1 MKVILDNLGK
11 KYEGRD
17 KFTIRNINLEID
29 DNDFCVILGPSGC
42 GKSTLLRMIAGL
54 NSITEGTLRFND
66 KIMNTVEPK
75 DRDIA
80 MVFQS
85 YALYPH
91 MTVYDNMAFSLNM
104 KKERKEVIDQR
115 IQDVA
120 KILQLEDYLYSRPS
134 DISGGQR
141 QRVALGRAIARNPE
155 VFLMDEPLSNL
166 DAKLREHM
174 RVEIVRIHNQLD
186 TTSIY
191 VTHDQTEAMTMA
203 TKIVLLDK
211 GIIQQVGAPNEFY
224 QKPNNLFVAGF
235 IGSPTMNI
243 IKGKI
248 KDGLFV
254 NESGEIKVRPTDKD
268 WDKIKAY
275 EGKEVHLGIRSERF
289 IAEKRDYN
297 SVNANIEVIESLG
310 KEQLLY
316 TKLKDGLFVNE
327 SGEIKVRPTD
337 KDWDKIK
344 AYEGKEVHLGIRS
357 ERFIAEKRDYN
368 SVNAN
373 IEVIESLGKEQ
384 LLYTKLKDG
393 TELTVSQPG
402 YLDYAVGEDHD
413 FTLDPEA
420 LHFFDGQTTE
430 RIN

>member
-1 MKVILDNLGK
+1 MRVKLDNIGK
-11 KYEGRD
+11 KYEGREN
-17 KFTIRNINLEID
+17 FTIRNIDLDIED
-29 DNDFCVILGPSGC
+29 KDFCVILGPSGC

-54 NSITEGTLRFND
+54 NSITEGTLYFDD
-66 KIMNTVEPK
+66 KIMNKVEPK

-91 MTVYDNMAFSLNM
+91 MTVYENMAFSLNM
-104 KKERKEVIDQR
+104 KNESKELIDQR
-115 IQDVA
+115 VKTAA
-120 KILQLEDYLYSRPS
+120 KVLQLEDYLYNRPS

-141 QRVALGRAIARNPE
+141 QRVALGRAIVRNPA

-166 DAKLREHM
+166 DAKLRESM
-174 RVEIVRIHNQLD
+174 RVEIVRLHNQLD

-211 GIIQQVGAPNEFY
+211 GVVQQVGPPAEFY

-243 IKGKI
+243 IEGKI
-248 KDGLFV
+248 SDGLFV
-254 NESGEIKVRPTDKD
+254 NTTGEMKISPSDKD
-268 WDKIKAY
+268 ADLIGNY
-275 EGKEVHLGIRSERF
+275 EGKKVYLGIRSERF
-289 IAEKRDYN
+289 IAEKRNYN
-297 SVNANIEVIESLG
+297 NISASIDVIEMLG

-316 TKLKDGLFVNE
+316 TKL
-327 SGEIKVRPTD
+327 S
-337 KDWDKIK
+337 
-344 AYEGKEVHLGIRS
+344 
-357 ERFIAEKRDYN
+357 
-368 SVNAN
+368 
-373 IEVIESLGKEQ
+373 
-384 LLYTKLKDG
+384 DG
-393 TELTVSQPG
+393 TNIVISQPG
-402 YLDYAVGEDHD
+402 YFDYNIGENHN

-420 LHFFDGQTTE
+420 LHFFDGDTTE

>member
-1 MKVILDNLGK
+1 MKVILDNIGK
-11 KYEGRD
+11 KYEGREN
-17 KFTIRNINLEID
+17 FTIRNINLEID

-211 GIIQQVGAPNEFY
+211 GVIQQVGAPNEFY

-248 KDGLFV
+248 KDALFV
-254 NESGEIKVRPTDKD
+254 NDSGEIKVRPSEEDL
-268 WDKIKAY
+268 DKIKAY
-275 EGKEVHLGIRSERF
+275 EGKVIHLGIRSERF

-297 SVNANIEVIESLG
+297 SVS
-310 KEQLLY
+310 
-316 TKLKDGLFVNE
+316 
-327 SGEIKVRPTD
+327 
-337 KDWDKIK
+337 
-344 AYEGKEVHLGIRS
+344 
-357 ERFIAEKRDYN
+357 
-368 SVNAN
+368 AN

-393 TELTVSQPG
+393 TGLTISQPG
-402 YLDYAVGEDHD
+402 YLDYAIGENHD

-420 LHFFDGQTTE
+420 LHFFDGETTE

>member
-1 MKVILDNLGK
+1 MKVILDNIGK
-11 KYEGRD
+11 KYEGREN
-17 KFTIRNINLEID
+17 FTIRNINLEID

-211 GIIQQVGAPNEFY
+211 GVIQQVGAPNEFY

-254 NESGEIKVRPTDKD
+254 NDSGEIKVRPSDED
-268 WDKIKAY
+268 LDKIKTY
-275 EGKEVHLGIRSERF
+275 EGKVIHLGIRSERF

-297 SVNANIEVIESLG
+297 SVS
-310 KEQLLY
+310 
-316 TKLKDGLFVNE
+316 
-327 SGEIKVRPTD
+327 
-337 KDWDKIK
+337 
-344 AYEGKEVHLGIRS
+344 
-357 ERFIAEKRDYN
+357 
-368 SVNAN
+368 AN

-393 TELTVSQPG
+393 TGLTISQPG
-402 YLDYAVGEDHD
+402 YLDYAIGEDHD

-420 LHFFDGQTTE
+420 LHFFDGETTE